1 LVAVGVLLVVMG
13 IVAYQLIGV
22 VTTGGQT
29 GSGTRASP
37 REVLQRFL
45 ELGDRKNETIVLVY
59 KVRGDIP
66 TSSYVLGTLDYLYLT
81 IRKEFSRSN
90 ESDVYRVNYSALPY
104 AVQPQL
110 YVVAEVLGLVFRA
123 ENMSTLFLN
132 PTVVSSW
139 SNLSIENLGSLT
151 VNNEA
156 LGKVSVSA
164 YRYTYVRTIDNIPR
178 NISVTVY
185 RGVELSLVPVKAE
198 VGIDRYVFT
207 VELVNVQKVG

>member
-1 LVAVGVLLVVMG
+1 VIG

-29 GSGTRASP
+29 GSGTRVGP

-45 ELGDRKNETIVLVY
+45 ELGDRRNETIVLVY

-66 TSSYVLGTLDYLYLT
+66 TSGYVLGTLDYLYLT
-81 IRKEFSRSN
+81 VRKEFSAGN
-90 ESDVYRVNYSALPY
+90 ESNVYRVSYSALPY

-110 YVVAEVLGLVFRA
+110 YVVVEVLGIAFRA
-123 ENMSTLFLN
+123 ENLSTLFLN

-139 SNLSIENLGSLT
+139 SNLSIESLGSLT
-151 VNNEA
+151 VDNEA
-156 LGKVSVSA
+156 LGRVSVSA
-164 YRYTYVRTIDNIPR
+164 YRYTYVRTVDNVPR

-185 RGVELSLVPVKAE
+185 RGVELGLVPVKAE
-198 VGIDRYVFT
+198 VSIDRCVFT
-207 VELVNVQKVG
+207 IELVNVQRMS

>member
-1 LVAVGVLLVVMG
+1 MIG

-22 VTTGGQT
+22 VTTGGQA
-29 GSGTRASP
+29 GSGTRVSP

-45 ELGDRKNETIVLVY
+45 ELGDRRNETIVLVY

-66 TSSYVLGTLDYLYLT
+66 TSGYVLGTLDYLYLT
-81 IRKEFSRSN
+81 VRKEFSAGN
-90 ESDVYRVNYSALPY
+90 ESDVYRVSYSALPY

-110 YVVAEVLGLVFRA
+110 YVVVEALGIAFRA
-123 ENMSTLFLN
+123 ENLSTLFLN

-151 VNNEA
+151 VDNEA
-156 LGKVSVSA
+156 LGRVSVSA
-164 YRYTYVRTIDNIPR
+164 YRYTYVRTIDNVPR

-185 RGVELSLVPVKAE
+185 RGVELGLVPVKAE
-198 VGIDRYVFT
+198 VSIDRCVFT
-207 VELVNVQKVG
+207 IELVNVQRMS